1 MNKITHP
8 LLESLWVLTQHFNTE
23 TDKSIGIGLPNK
35 SASLGAEPRLPA
47 RRSGHPVGDGQGH
60 HAHGVVT

>member
-1 MNKITHP
+1 MNKIIHP

-23 TDKSIGIGLPNK
+23 TDKSIGIELPNK
-35 SASLGAEPRLPA
+35 SASLGAESCLPA

-60 HAHGVVT
+60 HEHGTAT